1 MDWPSLTFRSPK
13 IYTDWQVLSDLISQM
28 KKRQRIVLVKGVY
41 DLLHIGHYYS
51 FLNAKAFGDVLVVA
65 VSDDDA
71 VKVRKGSCRPIL
83 AIEERLPLIAAL
95 DCVDLVTVYRSV
107 SPYSMVLQLLPNVFA
122 ASHFSFLT
130 LAEQEDLTTRLQLQ
144 LVPKFGSV
152 STSSIIDRIK
162 GTHCHA

>member
-1 MDWPSLTFRSPK
+1 MDWPSTHFHSPK
-13 IYTDWQVLSDLISQM
+13 IYTDWQVLSDIISQI

-41 DLLHIGHYYS
+41 DLFHVGHYYS
-51 FLNAKAFGDVLVVA
+51 FLNAKALGDVLIVA

-83 AIEERLPLIAAL
+83 RLEERVPLIAAL
-95 DCVDLVTVYRSV
+95 DCVDIVTVYRSA
-107 SPYSMVLQLLPNVFA
+107 SPYNMVLKLLPDVFA

-130 LAEQEDLTTRLQLQ
+130 PTEQEDLKARLELQ
-144 LVPKFGSV
+144 LVPKLGTV

-162 GTHCHA
+162 GAQCHA